1 MVVGLK
7 GESQYSGHTT
17 QAKTSYLAH
26 EIKIG
31 FRFVNMISFDEI
43 NECFFADVDKM
54 DQIEEIYVGNDKIQE
69 I

>member
-1 MVVGLK
+1 MK

-31 FRFVNMISFDEI
+31 FRFVNMISFDEV

-54 DQIEEIYVGNDKIQE
+54 DQIEEIYVKSEDVDE
-69 I
+69 ILSE

>member
-1 MVVGLK
+1 
-7 GESQYSGHTT
+7 
-17 QAKTSYLAH
+17 
-26 EIKIG
+26 
-31 FRFVNMISFDEI
+31 MISFDEI